1 MKTKAIYL
9 LLLLTFFATIVHAD
23 VVVLRDGK
31 SYSGTYTGA
40 ANSKLSFQDN
50 AGIQYTFPL
59 SDVQSLV
66 FSNVG
71 DHITLHNGQT
81 YSGQLKGTTVL
92 AFQGTNGVSYV
103 FPISDVSSL
112 ILTDVWPVQGR
123 NQLQG
128 GPQNVSQIPQ
138 THLGRTSLPFN
149 SGSKIPSLV
158 IPTGTQIVVRTGR
171 AIDSTKDAAG
181 QLYSAQI
188 EQDVV
193 DGTGAVVVPAGTH
206 AKLQI
211 ENTKSGGLLKG
222 QGLVLDLYSINVNGK
237 DYRVDTSSVTEGSK
251 SNIGMN
257 RTTAEYAG
265 GGSVLGALLGAAFGG
280 GRGAGIGALAGAGGG
295 LATQLFTHGRLVK
308 IPAETTL
315 TFQLTQT
322 LVLHP

>member
-1 MKTKAIYL
+1 MKTKAIYFL
-9 LLLLTFFATIVHAD
+9 LLLIFSVTVVRAD

-40 ANSKLSFQDN
+40 ANSKLSFKDN
-50 AGIQYTFPL
+50 AGIQYTFPI

-71 DHITLHNGQT
+71 DHITLHSGQT
-81 YSGQLKGTTVL
+81 YSGQLTGTTTL
-92 AFQGTNGVSYV
+92 AFQGSNGVSYV

-112 ILTDVWPVQGR
+112 ILTSASSMQPGNQPQVGPAATQQNYLAHTGQAPVLARAG
-123 NQLQG
+123 NG
-128 GPQNVSQIPQ
+128 V
-138 THLGRTSLPFN
+138 
-149 SGSKIPSLV
+149 PSVV
-158 IPTGTQIVVRTGR
+158 IPTGTPIVVRTVNP
-171 AIDSTKDAAG
+171 IDSTKDAAG
-181 QLYSAQI
+181 KLYPARI

-193 DGTGAVVVPAGTH
+193 DGSGAVAIPAGTKV
-206 AKLQI
+206 KLQVV
-211 ENTKSGGLLKG
+211 NASSGGLLKG
-222 QGLVLDLYSINVNGK
+222 QDLALNLYSVDINGQQ
-237 DYRVDTSSVTEGSK
+237 YRVDTSSVTKNSK
-251 SNIGMN
+251 GNIGMN

-265 GGSVLGALLGAAFGG
+265 GGGVLGALLGAAFGG

-295 LATQLFTHGRLVK
+295 VVTQLFTHGKQVK